1 MNIGFG
7 NIVNADKIIAMITP
21 DSAPAKRMIQKAK
34 EESRLIDA
42 TQGRRTRAVI
52 FTENDRVILSA
63 LLPDTLS
70 GRLKNRSDAEE
81 EYIHES
87 TNWYMNCCIRIFRF
101 RHRYDHE
108 APAGE
113 ISAEL
118 CVVYLSDDQ

>member
-1 MNIGFG
+1 MSNFMNIGFG

-21 DSAPAKRMIQKAK
+21 DSAPAKRMVQKAK

-70 GRLKNRSDAEE
+70 GRMRKTDGIVTEE
-81 EYIHES
+81 E
-87 TNWYMNCCIRIFRF
+87 
-101 RHRYDHE
+101 
-108 APAGE
+108 
-113 ISAEL
+113 
-118 CVVYLSDDQ
+118 

>member
-52 FTENDRVILSA
+52 FTENDRVVLSA

-81 EYIHES
+81 E
-87 TNWYMNCCIRIFRF
+87 
-101 RHRYDHE
+101 
-108 APAGE
+108 
-113 ISAEL
+113 
-118 CVVYLSDDQ
+118 

>member
-7 NIVNADKIIAMITP
+7 NIVNADKIFAMITP
-21 DSAPAKRMIQKAK
+21 DSAPAKRMVQKAK

-70 GRLKNRSDAEE
+70 GRMKNRNESTEE
-81 EYIHES
+81 ES
-87 TNWYMNCCIRIFRF
+87 
-101 RHRYDHE
+101 
-108 APAGE
+108 
-113 ISAEL
+113 
-118 CVVYLSDDQ
+118 

>member
-52 FTENDRVILSA
+52 FTENDRVVLSA

-70 GRLKNRSDAEE
+70 GRMKNNENQADAF
-81 EYIHES
+81 HP
-87 TNWYMNCCIRIFRF
+87 
-101 RHRYDHE
+101 E
-108 APAGE
+108 A
-113 ISAEL
+113 
-118 CVVYLSDDQ
+118 VKK

>member
-21 DSAPAKRMIQKAK
+21 DSAPAKRMVQKAK

-70 GRLKNRSDAEE
+70 GRMRKTDGIVTEE
-81 EYIHES
+81 E
-87 TNWYMNCCIRIFRF
+87 
-101 RHRYDHE
+101 
-108 APAGE
+108 
-113 ISAEL
+113 
-118 CVVYLSDDQ
+118 

>member
-70 GRLKNRSDAEE
+70 GRLKNLRDAEE
-81 EYIHES
+81 
-87 TNWYMNCCIRIFRF
+87 M
-101 RHRYDHE
+101 
-108 APAGE
+108 
-113 ISAEL
+113 
-118 CVVYLSDDQ
+118 

>member
-52 FTENDRVILSA
+52 FTENDRVVLSA
-63 LLPDTLS
+63 LFPDTLS
-70 GRLKNRSDAEE
+70 GRMKNRSDTEE
-81 EYIHES
+81 E
-87 TNWYMNCCIRIFRF
+87 
-101 RHRYDHE
+101 
-108 APAGE
+108 
-113 ISAEL
+113 
-118 CVVYLSDDQ
+118 

>member
-21 DSAPAKRMIQKAK
+21 DSAPAKRMVQKAK

-70 GRLKNRSDAEE
+70 GRLKNPVNTEE
-81 EYIHES
+81 
-87 TNWYMNCCIRIFRF
+87 
-101 RHRYDHE
+101 
-108 APAGE
+108 
-113 ISAEL
+113 
-118 CVVYLSDDQ
+118 

>member
-21 DSAPAKRMIQKAK
+21 DSAPAKRMVQKAK

-52 FTENDRVILSA
+52 FTENDRVVLSA

-70 GRLKNRSDAEE
+70 GRMKNNENQADAF
-81 EYIHES
+81 HS
-87 TNWYMNCCIRIFRF
+87 
-101 RHRYDHE
+101 E
-108 APAGE
+108 A
-113 ISAEL
+113 
-118 CVVYLSDDQ
+118 VKK

>member
-1 MNIGFG
+1 MSNFINIGFG

-52 FTENDRVILSA
+52 FTENDRVVLSA

-70 GRLKNRSDAEE
+70 GRMKNRSDTEE
-81 EYIHES
+81 E
-87 TNWYMNCCIRIFRF
+87 
-101 RHRYDHE
+101 
-108 APAGE
+108 
-113 ISAEL
+113 
-118 CVVYLSDDQ
+118 

>member
-21 DSAPAKRMIQKAK
+21 DSAPAKRMVQKAK

-52 FTENDRVILSA
+52 FTENDRVVLSA

-70 GRLKNRSDAEE
+70 GRMKNRSETEE
-81 EYIHES
+81 E
-87 TNWYMNCCIRIFRF
+87 
-101 RHRYDHE
+101 
-108 APAGE
+108 
-113 ISAEL
+113 
-118 CVVYLSDDQ
+118 

>member
-7 NIVNADKIIAMITP
+7 NIINADKIVAMITP

-52 FTENDRVILSA
+52 FTENDRIVLSA

-70 GRLKNRSDAEE
+70 GRMKQKTGADQPDTHTAETMG
-81 EYIHES
+81 S
-87 TNWYMNCCIRIFRF
+87 
-101 RHRYDHE
+101 
-108 APAGE
+108 
-113 ISAEL
+113 
-118 CVVYLSDDQ
+118 

>member
-21 DSAPAKRMIQKAK
+21 DSAPAKRMVQKAK

-70 GRLKNRSDAEE
+70 GRMKNPVNTEE
-81 EYIHES
+81 
-87 TNWYMNCCIRIFRF
+87 
-101 RHRYDHE
+101 
-108 APAGE
+108 
-113 ISAEL
+113 
-118 CVVYLSDDQ
+118 

>member
-21 DSAPAKRMIQKAK
+21 DSAPAKRMVQKAK

-70 GRLKNRSDAEE
+70 GRMKKTDGTGTEE
-81 EYIHES
+81 E
-87 TNWYMNCCIRIFRF
+87 
-101 RHRYDHE
+101 
-108 APAGE
+108 
-113 ISAEL
+113 
-118 CVVYLSDDQ
+118 Q

>member
-70 GRLKNRSDAEE
+70 GRLKNRNDSTEE
-81 EYIHES
+81 E
-87 TNWYMNCCIRIFRF
+87 
-101 RHRYDHE
+101 
-108 APAGE
+108 
-113 ISAEL
+113 
-118 CVVYLSDDQ
+118 

>member
-70 GRLKNRSDAEE
+70 GRMKNRSETEE
-81 EYIHES
+81 E
-87 TNWYMNCCIRIFRF
+87 
-101 RHRYDHE
+101 
-108 APAGE
+108 
-113 ISAEL
+113 
-118 CVVYLSDDQ
+118 

>member
-7 NIVNADKIIAMITP
+7 NLVNADKIVAMITP
-21 DSAPAKRMIQKAK
+21 DSAPAKRMIQRAK

-70 GRLKNRSDAEE
+70 GRLKNPVISEE
-81 EYIHES
+81 
-87 TNWYMNCCIRIFRF
+87 
-101 RHRYDHE
+101 
-108 APAGE
+108 
-113 ISAEL
+113 
-118 CVVYLSDDQ
+118 

>member
-7 NIVNADKIIAMITP
+7 NLVNADKIIAMITP
-21 DSAPAKRMIQKAK
+21 DSAPAKRMIQRAK

-70 GRLKNRSDAEE
+70 GRLKNPATSEE
-81 EYIHES
+81 
-87 TNWYMNCCIRIFRF
+87 
-101 RHRYDHE
+101 
-108 APAGE
+108 
-113 ISAEL
+113 
-118 CVVYLSDDQ
+118 